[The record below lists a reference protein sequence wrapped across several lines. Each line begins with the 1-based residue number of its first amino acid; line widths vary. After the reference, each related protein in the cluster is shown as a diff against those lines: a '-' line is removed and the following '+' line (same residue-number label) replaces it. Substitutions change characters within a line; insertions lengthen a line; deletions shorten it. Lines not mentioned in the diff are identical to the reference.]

1 MTKTMKRLVWVGA
14 IFALVMWSLLSWG
27 SYWLMTA
34 GAEWL
39 GGIGAFFALPP
50 EWTLALEW
58 SLRLVEQFGVVLLWV
73 LWAIV
78 ALVIVVGAWLLTLV
92 VGVAGRGAGA
102 AASVTAPRS

>member
-1 MTKTMKRLVWVGA
+1 MRTAKRLVWVGA
-14 IFALVMWSLLSWG
+14 LLAIAMWSLLSWG
-27 SYWLMTA
+27 SYWLVTA

-39 GGIGAFFALPP
+39 AGIGALFALPP

-78 ALVIVVGAWLLTLV
+78 ALVIVAGAWIVTLV
-92 VGVAGRGAGA
+92 VGVAARSAAAGA
-102 AASVTAPRS
+102 VPGRRT

>member
-1 MTKTMKRLVWVGA
+1 MTTVKRLVWVGA
-14 IFALVMWSLLSWG
+14 LLALVMWSLLSWG
-27 SYWLMTA
+27 SYWLVTA

-39 GGIGAFFALPP
+39 AGIGAFFALPA

-78 ALVIVVGAWLLTLV
+78 ALTIVAGAWLLTLV
-92 VGVAGRGAGA
+92 LGVAGRSAGA
-102 AASVTAPRS
+102 AGGVTAPRP

>member
-1 MTKTMKRLVWVGA
+1 MTTTVKRLVWIGA
-14 IFALVMWSLLSWG
+14 LFALALWSLLSWG

-39 GGIGAFFALPP
+39 AGMSTFFALPP
-50 EWTLALEW
+50 EWLQALEW

-78 ALVIVVGAWLLTLV
+78 ALVILVGAWVVTLF
-92 VGVAGRGAGA
+92 VGMAGRTAAGSA
-102 AASVTAPRS
+102 G